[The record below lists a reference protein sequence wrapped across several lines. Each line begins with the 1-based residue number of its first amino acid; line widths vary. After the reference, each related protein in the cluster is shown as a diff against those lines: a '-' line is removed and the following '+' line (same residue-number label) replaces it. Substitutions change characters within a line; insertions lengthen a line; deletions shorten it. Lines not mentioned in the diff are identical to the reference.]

1 MTAIVIG
8 LLSLSV
14 GAALSV
20 NFGAVIVGEVLMGFG
35 LFAGIKGLLYAL
47 IDTLQDDGRPEPAF
61 VRPAPSRPA
70 LRPAAHLGPRPPQ
83 VAALHRYAA
92 AR

>member
-14 GAALSV
+14 GAAFSV
-20 NFGAVIVGEVLMGFG
+20 SFGAVIVGDVLMGFG
-35 LFAGIKGLLYAL
+35 LFAGMKGLLCTL
-47 IDTLQDDGRPEPAF
+47 IDTLQEDASPDVIGIRL
-61 VRPAPSRPA
+61 APSRPA
-70 LRPAAHLGPRPPQ
+70 LRPMAHLNPRPPH
-83 VAALHRYAA
+83 VAALRRHAG

>member
-14 GAALSV
+14 GAAFSV
-20 NFGAVIVGEVLMGFG
+20 NFGAVIVGDVLMGFG

-47 IDTLQDDGRPEPAF
+47 IDTLQDNARPEPAF
-61 VRPAPSRPA
+61 LRDAPSRPA
-70 LRPAAHLGPRPPQ
+70 LRPMAHLNPRPPH
-83 VAALHRYAA
+83 VAALRRHAG